1 MAVLNKIRQRSV
13 FLIIIIALALFS
25 FVLADVIR
33 NGGFSSQ
40 KDQNTIATINGEEVS
55 REDFA
60 RQVEGYQRQ
69 MGANASTSQAV
80 NQVWEQTLRETIL
93 KEELE
98 KLGIRAGKA
107 QIREVMRVQMGNNPA
122 FRNEAGMFDE
132 NRVREYIAS
141 LRSTQ
146 PEAYEQWLQ
155 MEENMGDI
163 ARQNMYFSM
172 VTAGIGATITEAE
185 QAYRFQ
191 NNSVDLRFVQLPYSS
206 VSDDEVEVTKDEIR
220 AYIKENPSQFQ
231 TEASRN
237 IRYVYF
243 EEKASDED
251 VKETEEALNSM
262 RENRVEYNAV
272 TSSNDTLPGFNTTN
286 DYEDFVEANSD
297 LPYDDRFKFKNELP
311 SEFADDLFNLNEG
324 ETFGPYKH
332 DGYFK
337 LSKLVET
344 KEIPDSTKASHILVA
359 YQGQQFAPDVT
370 RSKEEAE
377 ALADSLAN
385 VIRGNKEKF
394 AELAAEFSS
403 DRSNNQDGGDL
414 GYFGPG
420 DMVSEFDNYVLENNP
435 GDVGVVETDFGF
447 HVIHIE
453 EQTEREKAVKIA
465 TIARELEASER
476 SRNNLFNE
484 TTKFEI
490 AAGEGDFTEVAKE
503 GNYNIRTVNNVK
515 ALDENIPG
523 VGQQRRIVQWAF
535 EDEASVGD
543 IKRFDIPSGYVVAQ
557 LTAKNK
563 EGLMTA
569 ENASSKVLPILTKEK
584 KAEILKG
591 RINSKNLQ
599 EIASNNNTIVQTANA
614 VNLGSPTLPGAGR
627 EPEVVGSVFA
637 LEPGSVS
644 NPIAGNNGVYVV
656 ELESKNEAP
665 AMNSY
670 QGIAQQETAQR
681 RQNASQRLF
690 EALREKAEI
699 EDNRAR
705 FY

>member
-60 RQVEGYQRQ
+60 RQVEGFQRQ
-69 MGANASTSQAV
+69 MGANVSTSQAV

-107 QIREVMRVQMGNNPA
+107 QIREVMRTQMGSNPA

-141 LRSTQ
+141 LKSTQ
-146 PEAYEQWLQ
+146 PEAYQQWLQ

-172 VTAGIGATITEAE
+172 VTAGIGATIVEAE

-191 NNSVDLRFVQLPYSS
+191 NNTVDLRFVQLPYSS
-206 VSDDEVEVTKDEIR
+206 ISDDEVEVSKDEIR
-220 AYIKENPSQFQ
+220 AYIKDHAAQFE

-243 EEKASDED
+243 EETASDED
-251 VKETEEALNSM
+251 VKETEEALIALL
-262 RENRVEYNAV
+262 ENRVEYNAV
-272 TSSNDTLPGFNTTN
+272 TSSNDTLAGFNSTTN
-286 DYEDFVEANSD
+286 YEDFVEANSD
-297 LPYDDRFKFKNELP
+297 LPYDNRFKFKNELP

-324 ETFGPYKH
+324 ETFGPYQH
-332 DGYFK
+332 EGYFK

-344 KEIPDSTKASHILVA
+344 KQVPDSIKASHILVA

-385 VIRGNKEKF
+385 VIKGNKDKF

-420 DMVSEFDNYVLENNP
+420 DMVPEFDTYVLENNE
-435 GDVGVVETDFGF
+435 GDVGVVETDFGY
-447 HVIHIE
+447 HVIHIA
-453 EQTEREKAVKIA
+453 EQSQREKAVKIA

-490 AAGEGDFTEVAKE
+490 AAGEGDFAEVAKE
-503 GNYNIRTVNNVK
+503 GDYDVRTVNNVK

-563 EGLMTA
+563 KGLMTA

-584 KAEILKG
+584 KAEILKSK
-591 RINSKNLQ
+591 INSENLE
-599 EIASNNNTIVQTANA
+599 EIASNNNTMVQTANA
-614 VNLGSPTLPGAGR
+614 VSLGSPTLPGAGR

-637 LEPGSVS
+637 LEAGSVS
-644 NPIAGNNGVYVV
+644 KPIAGNNGVYVV

-670 QGIAQQETAQR
+670 SGIAQQETAQR

>member
-55 REDFA
+55 REEFA

-107 QIREVMRVQMGNNPA
+107 QIREVMKMQMGNNPA

-206 VSDDEVEVTKDEIR
+206 VSDDEVEVSKDEIR
-220 AYIKENPSQFQ
+220 AYIEENPSQFE

-251 VKETEEALNSM
+251 VKESEEALTSLQ
-262 RENRVEYNAV
+262 ENRVEYNAV
-272 TSSNDTLPGFNTTN
+272 TSSNDTLPGFNTTD
-286 DYEDFVEANSD
+286 DYEDFVESNSD

-324 ETFGPYKH
+324 ETFGPYKE

-370 RSKEEAE
+370 RSKQEAE

-385 VIRGNKEKF
+385 VIRNDKDKF

-403 DRSNNQDGGDL
+403 DRSNNLDGGDL

-420 DMVSEFDNYVLENNP
+420 DMVSEFDSYVLDNNP
-435 GDVGVVETDFGF
+435 GDVGVVETDFGY

-465 TIARELEASER
+465 TIAREIEASER

-490 AAGEGDFTEVAKE
+490 AAGEGDFAEVAKE
-503 GNYNIRTVNNVK
+503 ENYNIRTVNNVK

-535 EDEASVGD
+535 EDEANVGD

-584 KAEILKG
+584 KAEILKE
-591 RINSKNLQ
+591 RINSDNLQ
-599 EIASNNNTIVQTANA
+599 EIASNNNTTVQTANA

-627 EPEVVGSVFA
+627 EPEVVGAVFA
-637 LEPGSVS
+637 LEPGSVTD
-644 NPIAGNNGVYVV
+644 PIAGNNGVYVV

-670 QGIAQQETAQR
+670 SGIAQQETAER

>member
-1 MAVLNKIRQRSV
+1 
-13 FLIIIIALALFS
+13 
-25 FVLADVIR
+25 
-33 NGGFSSQ
+33 
-40 KDQNTIATINGEEVS
+40 
-55 REDFA
+55 
-60 RQVEGYQRQ
+60 
-69 MGANASTSQAV
+69 
-80 NQVWEQTLRETIL
+80 
-93 KEELE
+93 
-98 KLGIRAGKA
+98 
-107 QIREVMRVQMGNNPA
+107 
-122 FRNEAGMFDE
+122 
-132 NRVREYIAS
+132 
-141 LRSTQ
+141 
-146 PEAYEQWLQ
+146 
-155 MEENMGDI
+155 
-163 ARQNMYFSM
+163 
-172 VTAGIGATITEAE
+172 
-185 QAYRFQ
+185 
-191 NNSVDLRFVQLPYSS
+191 
-206 VSDDEVEVTKDEIR
+206 
-220 AYIKENPSQFQ
+220 
-231 TEASRN
+231 
-237 IRYVYF
+237 
-243 EEKASDED
+243 DED
-251 VKETEEALNSM
+251 VKETEEALNAM

-591 RINSKNLQ
+591 KINSKNLQ
-599 EIASNNNTIVQTANA
+599 EIASKNNTIVQTANA

>member
-206 VSDDEVEVTKDEIR
+206 VSDDEVEVSKDEIR

-251 VKETEEALNSM
+251 VNETEEALSSM
-262 RENRVEYNAV
+262 REDRVEYNAV
-272 TSSNDTLPGFNTTN
+272 TSSNDTLPGFNTTD

-385 VIRGNKEKF
+385 VIKGDKEKF

-403 DRSNNQDGGDL
+403 DRSNNQDGGNL

-420 DMVSEFDNYVLENNP
+420 DIVSEFDSLR
-435 GDVGVVETDFGF
+435 F
-447 HVIHIE
+447 
-453 EQTEREKAVKIA
+453 RE
-465 TIARELEASER
+465 
-476 SRNNLFNE
+476 
-484 TTKFEI
+484 
-490 AAGEGDFTEVAKE
+490 
-503 GNYNIRTVNNVK
+503 
-515 ALDENIPG
+515 
-523 VGQQRRIVQWAF
+523 
-535 EDEASVGD
+535 
-543 IKRFDIPSGYVVAQ
+543 
-557 LTAKNK
+557 
-563 EGLMTA
+563 
-569 ENASSKVLPILTKEK
+569 
-584 KAEILKG
+584 
-591 RINSKNLQ
+591 
-599 EIASNNNTIVQTANA
+599 
-614 VNLGSPTLPGAGR
+614 
-627 EPEVVGSVFA
+627 
-637 LEPGSVS
+637 
-644 NPIAGNNGVYVV
+644 
-656 ELESKNEAP
+656 
-665 AMNSY
+665 
-670 QGIAQQETAQR
+670 
-681 RQNASQRLF
+681 
-690 EALREKAEI
+690 
-699 EDNRAR
+699 
-705 FY
+705 

>member
-40 KDQNTIATINGEEVS
+40 KDQNTIATVNGEEVS
-55 REDFA
+55 RENFA
-60 RQVEGYQRQ
+60 RQVEAYQRN
-69 MGANASTSQAV
+69 MGSNASTMQAV

-98 KLGIRAGKA
+98 ELGIRAGEA
-107 QIREVMRVQMGNNPA
+107 QIKEVMRMQMGNNPA
-122 FRNEAGMFDE
+122 FTNEAGVFDV

-141 LRSTQ
+141 LRATQ
-146 PEAYEQWLQ
+146 PEAYQQWLQ
-155 MEENMGDI
+155 MESNMGDI

-172 VTAGIGATITEAE
+172 VTAGIGATLTEAE

-206 VSDDEVEVTKDEIR
+206 VPDEKVEVTKEEIQN
-220 AYIKENPSQFQ
+220 YIQENPAQFE

-237 IRYVYF
+237 IRYVFF
-243 EEKASDED
+243 EEEASTED
-251 VKETEEALNSM
+251 IKESKESLTALLD
-262 RENRVEYNAV
+262 NRVEYNAV
-272 TSSNDTLPGFNTTN
+272 TSANDTLSGFNNTT
-286 DYEDFVEANSD
+286 DYEDFVNANSD
-297 LPYDDRFKFKNELP
+297 LPYEGRFKFKNELP
-311 SEFADDLFNLNEG
+311 SEFADELFSLDQG
-324 ETFGPYKH
+324 ETFGPYK
-332 DGYFK
+332 DNGYFK
-337 LSKLVET
+337 ISKLVET

-370 RSKEEAE
+370 RTKEEAE
-377 ALADSLAN
+377 ALADSLAA
-385 VIRGNKEKF
+385 VIRNDKGKF

-420 DMVSEFDNYVLENNP
+420 AMVPAFDNFILENNA
-435 GDVGVVETDFGF
+435 GDIGVVETDFGY

-465 TIARELEASER
+465 TIARELQASER
-476 SRNNLFNE
+476 SRNNLYNE

-490 AAGEGDFTEVAKE
+490 AAGDGDFAKVAEE
-503 GNYNIRTVNNVK
+503 GGYNIRTVNNVK

-523 VGQQRRIVQWAF
+523 IGQQRRVVQWAF
-535 EDEASVGD
+535 EDEANVGD

-557 LTAKNK
+557 ITSKNK
-563 EGLMTA
+563 EGLMSV
-569 ENASSKVLPILTKEK
+569 ENASSEVIPILVKREK
-584 KAEILKG
+584 AAILKEQ
-591 RINSKNLQ
+591 INSNNLQ
-599 EIASNNNTIVQTANA
+599 EIASNHNVIVQTANA
-614 VNLGSPTLPGAGR
+614 VNLANPTLPGAGS
-627 EPEVVGSVFA
+627 EPEVVGAVFA

-644 NPIAGNNGVYVV
+644 EPIAGEKGVYVV
-656 ELESKNEAP
+656 ELESINEVP

-670 QGIAQQETAQR
+670 SGIAEQETAER
-681 RQNASQRLF
+681 RQRASQRLF

>member
-40 KDQNTIATINGEEVS
+40 KDQNTIATINGEEVG

-107 QIREVMRVQMGNNPA
+107 QIREVMRTQMGNNPA

-146 PEAYEQWLQ
+146 PEAYQQWLQ

-172 VTAGIGATITEAE
+172 VTAGIGATIVEAE

-191 NNSVDLRFVQLPYSS
+191 NNSVDLRFIQLPYSS

-220 AYIKENPSQFQ
+220 DYIKKNPAQFE

-243 EEKASDED
+243 EETASDED
-251 VKETEEALNSM
+251 VKEAEEALSLLQ
-262 RENRVEYNAV
+262 ENRVEYNAV

-311 SEFADDLFNLNEG
+311 SEFAEELFNLNEG

-332 DGYFK
+332 EGYFK

-385 VIRGNKEKF
+385 VIKGNKGKF

-420 DMVSEFDNYVLENNP
+420 DMVSEFDSYVLGNSP
-435 GDVGVVETDFGF
+435 GDVGVVETDFGY
-447 HVIHIE
+447 HVIHIQ
-453 EQTEREKAVKIA
+453 EQTDREKAVKIA

-490 AAGEGDFTEVAKE
+490 ASGEEDFAEVAKE
-503 GNYNIRTVNNVK
+503 GDYNVRTVNNVK

-535 EDEASVGD
+535 EDEANVGD
-543 IKRFDIPSGYVVAQ
+543 IKRFDIPTGYVVAQ

-584 KAEILKG
+584 KAEILKE
-591 RINSKNLQ
+591 RISSENLQ
-599 EIASNNNTIVQTANA
+599 EIASNNNTMVQTANA

-644 NPIAGNNGVYVV
+644 SPIVGNNGVYVV

-670 QGIAQQETAQR
+670 SGIAQQETAQR

-690 EALREKAEI
+690 QALREKAEI

>member
-60 RQVEGYQRQ
+60 RQVEGFQRQ
-69 MGANASTSQAV
+69 MGANVSTSQAV

-107 QIREVMRVQMGNNPA
+107 QIREVMRTQMGSNPA

-146 PEAYEQWLQ
+146 PEAYQQWLQ

-172 VTAGIGATITEAE
+172 VTAGIGATIVEAE

-191 NNSVDLRFVQLPYSS
+191 NNTVDLRFVQLPYSS
-206 VSDDEVEVTKDEIR
+206 ISDDEVEVSKDEIR
-220 AYIKENPSQFQ
+220 AYIKDHAAQFE

-243 EEKASDED
+243 EETASDED
-251 VKETEEALNSM
+251 VKETEEALNALL
-262 RENRVEYNAV
+262 ENRVEYNAV
-272 TSSNDTLPGFNTTN
+272 TSSNDTLAGFNSTT

-297 LPYDDRFKFKNELP
+297 LPYDNRFKFKNELP
-311 SEFADDLFNLNEG
+311 SEFADELFNLNEG
-324 ETFGPYKH
+324 ETFGPYQH
-332 DGYFK
+332 EGYFK

-344 KEIPDSTKASHILVA
+344 KQVPDSIKASHILVA

-385 VIRGNKEKF
+385 VIKGNKDKF
-394 AELAAEFSS
+394 AELAVEFSS

-420 DMVSEFDNYVLENNP
+420 DMVPEFDTYVLNNNK
-435 GDVGVVETDFGF
+435 GDVGVVETDFGY
-447 HVIHIE
+447 HVIHIA
-453 EQTEREKAVKIA
+453 EQSQREKAVKIA

-490 AAGEGDFTEVAKE
+490 AAGEGDFAEVAKE
-503 GNYNIRTVNNVK
+503 GDYDVRTVNNVK

-535 EDEASVGD
+535 EDEANVGD

-563 EGLMTA
+563 KGLMTA

-584 KAEILKG
+584 KAEILKSK
-591 RINSKNLQ
+591 INSENLE
-599 EIASNNNTIVQTANA
+599 EIASNNNTMVQTANA
-614 VNLGSPTLPGAGR
+614 VSLGSPTLPGAGR

-637 LEPGSVS
+637 LEAGSVS
-644 NPIAGNNGVYVV
+644 KPIAGNNGVYVV

-670 QGIAQQETAQR
+670 SGIAQQETAQR

>member
-1 MAVLNKIRQRSV
+1 
-13 FLIIIIALALFS
+13 
-25 FVLADVIR
+25 
-33 NGGFSSQ
+33 
-40 KDQNTIATINGEEVS
+40 
-55 REDFA
+55 
-60 RQVEGYQRQ
+60 
-69 MGANASTSQAV
+69 
-80 NQVWEQTLRETIL
+80 
-93 KEELE
+93 
-98 KLGIRAGKA
+98 
-107 QIREVMRVQMGNNPA
+107 
-122 FRNEAGMFDE
+122 
-132 NRVREYIAS
+132 
-141 LRSTQ
+141 
-146 PEAYEQWLQ
+146 
-155 MEENMGDI
+155 MGDI

-370 RSKEEAE
+370 RSKEETKT
-377 ALADSLAN
+377 LADSLAN

-420 DMVSEFDNYVLENNP
+420 YMVTEF
-435 GDVGVVETDFGF
+435 G
-447 HVIHIE
+447 
-453 EQTEREKAVKIA
+453 
-465 TIARELEASER
+465 
-476 SRNNLFNE
+476 
-484 TTKFEI
+484 
-490 AAGEGDFTEVAKE
+490 
-503 GNYNIRTVNNVK
+503 
-515 ALDENIPG
+515 
-523 VGQQRRIVQWAF
+523 
-535 EDEASVGD
+535 
-543 IKRFDIPSGYVVAQ
+543 
-557 LTAKNK
+557 
-563 EGLMTA
+563 
-569 ENASSKVLPILTKEK
+569 
-584 KAEILKG
+584 
-591 RINSKNLQ
+591 
-599 EIASNNNTIVQTANA
+599 
-614 VNLGSPTLPGAGR
+614 
-627 EPEVVGSVFA
+627 
-637 LEPGSVS
+637 
-644 NPIAGNNGVYVV
+644 
-656 ELESKNEAP
+656 
-665 AMNSY
+665 
-670 QGIAQQETAQR
+670 
-681 RQNASQRLF
+681 
-690 EALREKAEI
+690 
-699 EDNRAR
+699 
-705 FY
+705 

>member
-60 RQVEGYQRQ
+60 RQVEGFQRQ
-69 MGANASTSQAV
+69 MGANVSTSQAV

-107 QIREVMRVQMGNNPA
+107 QIREVMRTQMGSNPA

-146 PEAYEQWLQ
+146 PEAYQQWLQ

-172 VTAGIGATITEAE
+172 VTAGIGATIVEAE

-191 NNSVDLRFVQLPYSS
+191 NNTVDLRFVQLPYSS
-206 VSDDEVEVTKDEIR
+206 ISDDEVEVSKDEIR
-220 AYIKENPSQFQ
+220 AYIKDHAAQFE

-243 EEKASDED
+243 EETASDED
-251 VKETEEALNSM
+251 VKETEEALNALL
-262 RENRVEYNAV
+262 ENRVEYNAV
-272 TSSNDTLPGFNTTN
+272 TSSNDTLPGFNSTT

-297 LPYDDRFKFKNELP
+297 LPYDNRFKFKNELP
-311 SEFADDLFNLNEG
+311 SEFADELFNLNEG
-324 ETFGPYKH
+324 ETFGPYQH
-332 DGYFK
+332 EGYFK

-385 VIRGNKEKF
+385 VIKGNKDKF
-394 AELAAEFSS
+394 AELAVEFSS

-420 DMVSEFDNYVLENNP
+420 DMVPEFDTYVLENNE
-435 GDVGVVETDFGF
+435 GDVGVVETDFGY
-447 HVIHIE
+447 HVIHIA
-453 EQTEREKAVKIA
+453 EQSQREKAVKIA

-490 AAGEGDFTEVAKE
+490 AAGEGDFAEVAKE
-503 GNYNIRTVNNVK
+503 GDYDVRTVNNVK

-535 EDEASVGD
+535 EDEANVGD

-563 EGLMTA
+563 KGLMTA

-584 KAEILKG
+584 KAEILKSK
-591 RINSKNLQ
+591 INSENLE
-599 EIASNNNTIVQTANA
+599 EIASNNNTMVQTANA
-614 VNLGSPTLPGAGR
+614 VSLGSPTLPGAGR

-637 LEPGSVS
+637 LEAGSVS
-644 NPIAGNNGVYVV
+644 KPIAGNNGVYVV

-670 QGIAQQETAQR
+670 SGIAQQETAQR

>member
-1 MAVLNKIRQRSV
+1 
-13 FLIIIIALALFS
+13 
-25 FVLADVIR
+25 
-33 NGGFSSQ
+33 
-40 KDQNTIATINGEEVS
+40 
-55 REDFA
+55 
-60 RQVEGYQRQ
+60 
-69 MGANASTSQAV
+69 
-80 NQVWEQTLRETIL
+80 
-93 KEELE
+93 
-98 KLGIRAGKA
+98 
-107 QIREVMRVQMGNNPA
+107 
-122 FRNEAGMFDE
+122 
-132 NRVREYIAS
+132 
-141 LRSTQ
+141 
-146 PEAYEQWLQ
+146 
-155 MEENMGDI
+155 
-163 ARQNMYFSM
+163 
-172 VTAGIGATITEAE
+172 
-185 QAYRFQ
+185 
-191 NNSVDLRFVQLPYSS
+191 LPYSS
-206 VSDDEVEVTKDEIR
+206 IPDEEVEVSKDEIR
-220 AYIKENPSQFQ
+220 NYIKENPSQFE

-243 EEKASDED
+243 EEKASNED
-251 VKETEEALNSM
+251 VQEAEDALTSLLDS
-262 RENRVEYNAV
+262 RVEYNAV
-272 TSSNDTLPGFNTTN
+272 TSSNDTLPGFNNTQ
-286 DYEDFVEANSD
+286 DYEDFVESNSD
-297 LPYDDRFKFKNELP
+297 LPYQDRFMFKNELP
-311 SEFADDLFNLNEG
+311 SEFADELFNLEEG
-324 ETFGPYKH
+324 ETFGPYQH
-332 DGYFK
+332 NGYFK
-337 LSKLVET
+337 ISKLVET
-344 KEIPDSTKASHILVA
+344 KQIPDSTKASHILVA

-377 ALADSLAN
+377 ALADSLVN

-403 DRSNNQDGGDL
+403 DRSNSEDGGDL

-420 DMVSEFDNYVLENNP
+420 TMVPEFDSYVFENNA
-435 GDVGVVETDFGF
+435 GDVGVVETDFGY

-503 GNYNIRTVNNVK
+503 GNYNVRTVNNVK

-523 VGQQRRIVQWAF
+523 VGNQRRIVQWAF
-535 EDEASVGD
+535 EDDASVGD
-543 IKRFDIPSGYVVAQ
+543 IRRFDIPSGYVVAQ

-569 ENASSKVLPILTKEK
+569 ENASSKVIPILTKQK
-584 KAEILKG
+584 KAEILKEK
-591 RINSKNLQ
+591 INSKDLQ
-599 EIASNNNTIVQTANA
+599 EIASANNTMVQTANA
-614 VNLGSPTLPGAGR
+614 VNLSSPTLPGAGR

-644 NPIAGNNGVYVV
+644 NPIAGEKGVYVV

-670 QGIAQQETAQR
+670 RGIAEQETTSR

-690 EALREKAEI
+690 EALRKKADI

>member
-60 RQVEGYQRQ
+60 RQVEGFQRQ
-69 MGANASTSQAV
+69 MGANVSTSQAV

-107 QIREVMRVQMGNNPA
+107 QIREVMRTQMGSNPA

-141 LRSTQ
+141 LKSTQ
-146 PEAYEQWLQ
+146 PEAYQQWLQ

-172 VTAGIGATITEAE
+172 VTAGIGATIVEAE

-191 NNSVDLRFVQLPYSS
+191 NNTVDLRFVQLPYSS
-206 VSDDEVEVTKDEIR
+206 ISDDEVEVSKDEIR
-220 AYIKENPSQFQ
+220 AYIKDHAAQFE

-243 EEKASDED
+243 EETASDED
-251 VKETEEALNSM
+251 VKETEEALNALL
-262 RENRVEYNAV
+262 ENRVEYNAV
-272 TSSNDTLPGFNTTN
+272 TSSNDTLAGFNSTT

-297 LPYDDRFKFKNELP
+297 LPYDNRFKFKNELP

-324 ETFGPYKH
+324 ETFGPYQH
-332 DGYFK
+332 EGYFK

-344 KEIPDSTKASHILVA
+344 KQVPDSIKASHILVA

-385 VIRGNKEKF
+385 VIKGNKDKF

-420 DMVSEFDNYVLENNP
+420 DMVPEFDTYVLENNE
-435 GDVGVVETDFGF
+435 GDVGVVETDFGY
-447 HVIHIE
+447 HVIHIA
-453 EQTEREKAVKIA
+453 EQSQREKAVKIA

-490 AAGEGDFTEVAKE
+490 AAGEGDFAEVAKE
-503 GNYNIRTVNNVK
+503 GDYDVRTVNNVK

-563 EGLMTA
+563 KGLMTA

-584 KAEILKG
+584 KAEILKSK
-591 RINSKNLQ
+591 INSENLE
-599 EIASNNNTIVQTANA
+599 EIASNNNTMVQTANA
-614 VNLGSPTLPGAGR
+614 VSLGSPTLPGAGR

-637 LEPGSVS
+637 LEAGSVS
-644 NPIAGNNGVYVV
+644 KPIAGNNGVYVV

-670 QGIAQQETAQR
+670 SGIAQQETAQR

>member
-55 REDFA
+55 REEFA

-107 QIREVMRVQMGNNPA
+107 QIREVMKMQMGNNPA

-206 VSDDEVEVTKDEIR
+206 VSDDEVEVSKDEIR
-220 AYIKENPSQFQ
+220 AYIEENPSQFE

-251 VKETEEALNSM
+251 VKESKEALTSLQ
-262 RENRVEYNAV
+262 ENRVEYNAV

-286 DYEDFVEANSD
+286 DYEDFVESNSD

-324 ETFGPYKH
+324 ETFGPYKE

-370 RSKEEAE
+370 RSKQEAE

-385 VIRGNKEKF
+385 VIRNDKDKF
-394 AELAAEFSS
+394 AELAAEFSA

-420 DMVSEFDNYVLENNP
+420 DMVSEFDSYVLDNNP
-435 GDVGVVETDFGF
+435 GDVGVVETDFGY

-465 TIARELEASER
+465 TIAREIEASER

-490 AAGEGDFTEVAKE
+490 AAGEGDFAEVAKE
-503 GNYNIRTVNNVK
+503 ENYNIRTVNNVK

-535 EDEASVGD
+535 EDEANVGD

-584 KAEILKG
+584 KAEILKE
-591 RINSKNLQ
+591 RINSDNLQ
-599 EIASNNNTIVQTANA
+599 EIASNNNTTVQTANA

-627 EPEVVGSVFA
+627 EPEVVGAVFA
-637 LEPGSVS
+637 LEPGSVTD
-644 NPIAGNNGVYVV
+644 PIAGNNGVYVV

-670 QGIAQQETAQR
+670 SGIAQQETAER

>member
-286 DYEDFVEANSD
+286 DYEDF
-297 LPYDDRFKFKNELP
+297 
-311 SEFADDLFNLNEG
+311 
-324 ETFGPYKH
+324 
-332 DGYFK
+332 
-337 LSKLVET
+337 
-344 KEIPDSTKASHILVA
+344 
-359 YQGQQFAPDVT
+359 
-370 RSKEEAE
+370 
-377 ALADSLAN
+377 
-385 VIRGNKEKF
+385 
-394 AELAAEFSS
+394 
-403 DRSNNQDGGDL
+403 
-414 GYFGPG
+414 
-420 DMVSEFDNYVLENNP
+420 
-435 GDVGVVETDFGF
+435 
-447 HVIHIE
+447 
-453 EQTEREKAVKIA
+453 
-465 TIARELEASER
+465 
-476 SRNNLFNE
+476 
-484 TTKFEI
+484 
-490 AAGEGDFTEVAKE
+490 
-503 GNYNIRTVNNVK
+503 
-515 ALDENIPG
+515 
-523 VGQQRRIVQWAF
+523 
-535 EDEASVGD
+535 
-543 IKRFDIPSGYVVAQ
+543 
-557 LTAKNK
+557 
-563 EGLMTA
+563 
-569 ENASSKVLPILTKEK
+569 
-584 KAEILKG
+584 
-591 RINSKNLQ
+591 
-599 EIASNNNTIVQTANA
+599 
-614 VNLGSPTLPGAGR
+614 
-627 EPEVVGSVFA
+627 
-637 LEPGSVS
+637 
-644 NPIAGNNGVYVV
+644 
-656 ELESKNEAP
+656 
-665 AMNSY
+665 
-670 QGIAQQETAQR
+670 
-681 RQNASQRLF
+681 
-690 EALREKAEI
+690 
-699 EDNRAR
+699 
-705 FY
+705 

>member
-93 KEELE
+93 KEEME
-98 KLGIRAGKA
+98 KLGIRAGEA

-141 LRSTQ
+141 IRSTQ
-146 PEAYEQWLQ
+146 PEAYQQWLQ
-155 MEENMGDI
+155 MESNMGDM

-172 VTAGIGATITEAE
+172 VTAGIGATLTEAE

-206 VSDDEVEVTKDEIR
+206 VSDDEVEVSKDEIR
-220 AYIKENPSQFQ
+220 AYIEENPSQFE

-237 IRYVYF
+237 MRYVYF

-251 VKETEEALNSM
+251 VQESEEALTSLLQS
-262 RENRVEYNAV
+262 RVEYNAV

-286 DYEDFVEANSD
+286 DYEDFVASNSD
-297 LPYDDRFKFKNELP
+297 LPFEDRFKFKNELP
-311 SEFADDLFNLNEG
+311 SEFADELFSLEEG
-324 ETFGPYKH
+324 ETFGPYQ
-332 DGYFK
+332 DNGYFK
-337 LSKLVET
+337 LSKLIET

-370 RSKEEAE
+370 RSKAEAE

-385 VIRGNKEKF
+385 VVRGDKEKF

-420 DMVSEFDNYVLENNP
+420 EMVSEFDSYVLENNP

-490 AAGEGDFTEVAKE
+490 AASEGDFAEVAKE
-503 GNYNIRTVNNVK
+503 GNYNVRTVNNVK

-535 EDEASVGD
+535 EDDAEVGD
-543 IKRFDIPSGYVVAQ
+543 IRRFDIPSGYVVAQ

-584 KAEILKG
+584 KAEILKE
-591 RINSKNLQ
+591 RINSENLQ
-599 EIASNNNTIVQTANA
+599 EIASANNTLVETANA
-614 VNLGSPTLPGAGR
+614 VNLANPTLPGAGR

-644 NPIAGNNGVYVV
+644 SPIAGNNGVYMV
-656 ELESKNEAP
+656 ELESINEAP
-665 AMNSY
+665 GMNSY
-670 QGIAQQETAQR
+670 SGIAEQETASR

>member
-55 REDFA
+55 REEFA

-107 QIREVMRVQMGNNPA
+107 QIREVMKMQMGNNPA

-206 VSDDEVEVTKDEIR
+206 VSDDEVEVSKDEIR
-220 AYIKENPSQFQ
+220 AYIEENPSQFE

-251 VKETEEALNSM
+251 VKESKEALTSLQ
-262 RENRVEYNAV
+262 ENRVEYNAV
-272 TSSNDTLPGFNTTN
+272 TSSNDTLPGFNTTD
-286 DYEDFVEANSD
+286 DYEDFVESNSD

-324 ETFGPYKH
+324 ETFGPYKE

-370 RSKEEAE
+370 RSKQEAE

-385 VIRGNKEKF
+385 VIRNDKDKF
-394 AELAAEFSS
+394 AELAAEFSA

-420 DMVSEFDNYVLENNP
+420 DMVSEFDSYVLDNNP
-435 GDVGVVETDFGF
+435 GDVGVVETDFGY

-465 TIARELEASER
+465 TIAREIEASER

-490 AAGEGDFTEVAKE
+490 AAGEGDFAEVAKE
-503 GNYNIRTVNNVK
+503 ENYNIRTVNNVK

-535 EDEASVGD
+535 EDEANVGD

-584 KAEILKG
+584 KAEILKE
-591 RINSKNLQ
+591 RINSDNLQ
-599 EIASNNNTIVQTANA
+599 EIASNNNTTVQTANA

-627 EPEVVGSVFA
+627 EPEVVGAVFA
-637 LEPGSVS
+637 LEPGSVTD
-644 NPIAGNNGVYVV
+644 PIAGNNGVYVV

-670 QGIAQQETAQR
+670 SGIAQQETAER

>member
-60 RQVEGYQRQ
+60 RQVEGFQRQ
-69 MGANASTSQAV
+69 MGANVSTSQAV

-107 QIREVMRVQMGNNPA
+107 QIREVMRTQMGSNPA

-146 PEAYEQWLQ
+146 PEAYQQWLQ

-172 VTAGIGATITEAE
+172 VTAGIGATIVEAE

-191 NNSVDLRFVQLPYSS
+191 NNTVDLRFVQLPYSS
-206 VSDDEVEVTKDEIR
+206 ISDDEVEVSKDEIR
-220 AYIKENPSQFQ
+220 AYIKDHAAQFE

-243 EEKASDED
+243 EETASDED
-251 VKETEEALNSM
+251 VKETEEALNALL
-262 RENRVEYNAV
+262 ENRVEYNAV
-272 TSSNDTLPGFNTTN
+272 TSSNDTLAGFNSTT

-297 LPYDDRFKFKNELP
+297 LPYDNRFKFKNELP
-311 SEFADDLFNLNEG
+311 SEFADELFNLNEG
-324 ETFGPYKH
+324 ETFGPYQH
-332 DGYFK
+332 EGYFK

-344 KEIPDSTKASHILVA
+344 KQVPDSIKASHILVA

-385 VIRGNKEKF
+385 VIKGNKDKF
-394 AELAAEFSS
+394 AELAVEFSS

-420 DMVSEFDNYVLENNP
+420 DMVSEFDTYVLNNNK
-435 GDVGVVETDFGF
+435 GDVGVVETDFGY
-447 HVIHIE
+447 HVIHIA
-453 EQTEREKAVKIA
+453 EQSQREKAVKIA

-490 AAGEGDFTEVAKE
+490 AAGEGDFAEVAKE
-503 GNYNIRTVNNVK
+503 GDYDVRTVNNVK

-535 EDEASVGD
+535 EDEANVGD

-563 EGLMTA
+563 KGLMTA

-584 KAEILKG
+584 KAEILKSK
-591 RINSKNLQ
+591 INSENLE
-599 EIASNNNTIVQTANA
+599 EIASNNNTMVQTANA
-614 VNLGSPTLPGAGR
+614 VSLGSPTLPGAGR

-637 LEPGSVS
+637 LEAGSLS
-644 NPIAGNNGVYVV
+644 KPIAGNNGVYVV

-670 QGIAQQETAQR
+670 SGIAQQETAQR